1 MEPIIPYKILKI
13 KDEKVQ
19 SLEDLLA
26 VESKIKIFINNEE
39 IISLSATPIQIK
51 ELIVGF
57 LLTENIVKGS
67 WCPEEIEIIEKGEEI
82 EVRLET
88 EGTLDLTGKTL
99 TSGCL
104 SSVSFMKDLP
114 ERYEDDFKI
123 KLERLFFLFKEFQK
137 KSELYKST
145 GCIHY
150 AGLADSE
157 KIIFLG
163 EDVGRHNAVD
173 KVIGYAL
180 LNGIPL
186 KNKILLVSG
195 RISSEMVLKAA
206 RWKVPVIVSR
216 SAPTSLAIEIAKNT
230 GLTIIGFLRGNR
242 CNIYTHAQRID
253 LKGG

>member
-1 MEPIIPYKILKI
+1 MEPIISYKILKI

-26 VESKIKIFINNEE
+26 VESKIKIFINNKEV
-39 IISLSATPIQIK
+39 ISLSATPIQIK

-57 LLTENIVKGS
+57 LLTENIIKGS
-67 WCPEEIEIIEKGEEI
+67 WCPEEIEIIEKGGEI
-82 EVRLET
+82 EVRLKT

-99 TSGCL
+99 TSGCMA
-104 SSVSFMKDLP
+104 SVSFMKELP
-114 ERYEDDFKI
+114 DKYEDSFKI
-123 KLERLFFLFKEFQK
+123 DLNNLFFLFKEFQK

-173 KVIGYAL
+173 KVIGHAL

-195 RISSEMVLKAA
+195 RLSSEMVLKAG
-206 RWKVPVIVSR
+206 RWKIPIIVSR
-216 SAPTSLAIEIAKNT
+216 SAPTSLAIELAEKM
-230 GLTIIGFLRGNR
+230 GLTVIGFLRGNR
-242 CNIYTHAQRID
+242 CNIYTHSQRIE